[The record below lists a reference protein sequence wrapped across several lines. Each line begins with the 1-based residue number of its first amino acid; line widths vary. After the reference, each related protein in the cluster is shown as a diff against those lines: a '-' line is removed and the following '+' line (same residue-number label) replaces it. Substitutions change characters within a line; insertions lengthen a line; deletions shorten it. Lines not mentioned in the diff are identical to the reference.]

1 MNFQMNQKEIQEKIL
16 ALIKKDEKKNE
27 GEEKELFRD
36 YTLTVLFLKFVTE
49 LSSDLQEGLIQS
61 NAFKD
66 LIVPEEAD
74 FQKLYKKRNSLGW
87 WFRY

>member
-16 ALIKKDEKKNE
+16 ALVKKDEKKNE

-36 YTLTVLFLKFVTE
+36 YVLTVLFLKFVTE
-49 LSSDLQEGLIQS
+49 LNNDLQEGLIQS

-66 LIVPEEAD
+66 LIVPVKINLKE
-74 FQKLYKKRNSLGW
+74 KI
-87 WFRY
+87 